1 MPYQVE
7 KTVFISYRRTNVFHA
22 RAIFQNLHAN
32 GYDVFMDYE
41 SIDSGAFDQIIL
53 NQIKARAHF
62 LVLLTPS
69 ALERCSEPGDWLR
82 REIETAIEEKRNIV
96 PLYFEGFDFA
106 DVQKYLPIHLHILGT
121 YNALRIPSDYFDEAM
136 GRLRDRFLN
145 KPLEMIIHP
154 TPIAEKPI
162 IEKKTAEQAAE
173 PVVIE
178 EKLTAS
184 EYFERAYQ
192 AVKAGNYDKAI
203 RDYSEAIRLNPQYA
217 YAYNNRG
224 VAYRNLEQYEQAIA
238 DYDQAIQLDPQYASA
253 YYNRGYAYDELKQYE
268 QAIADYDQAI
278 QLDPQVADAYNN
290 RGVAYYN
297 LKQYEQAIA
306 DYDKAIQLDPQYAD
320 AYYNRGSAYYDL
332 KQYEQAIADY
342 NKAIQLDLQNADAYN
357 NRGSA
362 YYMLNEYDLAIADYE
377 AALKIDP
384 TLENARKFLE
394 ISKQKARGE

>member
-22 RAIFQNLHAN
+22 RAIFQNLRAN

-106 DVQKYLPIHLHILGT
+106 DVQKYLPNHLHVLGT
-121 YNALRIPSDYFDEAM
+121 YNALRIPSDFFDEAM
-136 GRLRDRFLN
+136 TRLRDRFLN
-145 KPLEMIIHP
+145 KPLEMILHP
-154 TPIAEKPI
+154 TPIADKPI
-162 IEKKTAEQAAE
+162 VEEKIAQQVAES
-173 PVVIE
+173 VVVE

-192 AVKAGNYDKAI
+192 ADKAGDYEKAVL
-203 RDYSEAIRLNPQYA
+203 DYTEAIRLDPRDAKA
-217 YAYNNRG
+217 YINRG
-224 VAYRNLEQYEQAIA
+224 KALNDLSRYQEALVDLNK
-238 DYDQAIQLDPQYASA
+238 AIQLDPQYATA
-253 YYNRGYAYDELKQYE
+253 YNNRGIVYDDLKQYQ
-268 QAIADYDQAI
+268 QAIADFTKAI
-278 QLDPQVADAYNN
+278 QLDPQLAA
-290 RGVAYYN
+290 AYYN
-297 LKQYEQAIA
+297 RGIAYDNLKQHIQAIA
-306 DYDKAIQLDPQYAD
+306 DYDKSISLDPQYAD

-332 KQYEQAIADY
+332 KQYHH
-342 NKAIQLDLQNADAYN
+342 
-357 NRGSA
+357 
-362 YYMLNEYDLAIADYE
+362 AIADYE
-377 AALKIDP
+377 AALKFDP
-384 TLENARKFLE
+384 THDNAHKWLE
-394 ISKQKARGE
+394 ISKKRARGE